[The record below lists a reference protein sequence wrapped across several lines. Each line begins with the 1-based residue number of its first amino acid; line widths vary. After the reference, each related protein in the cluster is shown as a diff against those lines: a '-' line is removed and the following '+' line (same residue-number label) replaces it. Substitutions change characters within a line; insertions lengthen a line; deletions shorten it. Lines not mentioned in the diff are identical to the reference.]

1 LPIIKS
7 AKKRVRQEAKRRER
21 NRSLK
26 TYMKNLQK
34 KTINLINSGET
45 KKEELATALNFYK
58 SQVDKAWSKGI
69 FKKNK
74 SSRLKS
80 KIDRMVSKKA
90 QTENKQ
96 EA

>member
-1 LPIIKS
+1 MPIIKS
-7 AKKRVRQEAKRRER
+7 AKKRVRQEEKRRER

-34 KTINLINSGET
+34 KTINLLASGEI
-45 KKEELATALNFYK
+45 KKEDLSTALNFYK
-58 SQVDKAWSKGI
+58 SQIDKAWSKGI

-80 KIDRMVSKKA
+80 RIDRMISKKA
-90 QTENKQ
+90 QTEKKQ